1 MSLLALQRD
10 MRDWLLREDMAAA
23 DRIGAAAGPG
33 LAVYQNNYRTQLV
46 TCLEISFP
54 RTRAW
59 IGEDMFLQAAVHHI
73 DSVPPSSWTLDAYA
87 RDYPAT
93 LARLHA
99 GDPEIAELASIELA
113 LDELFV
119 AADSLAVELDGL
131 GNVDWDRAVLTFASS
146 IDLMHLQTNGFVIW
160 SALVDQKEPP
170 APQYLDMPDIVILWR
185 QGEQC
190 RIKTIEDAELQALLK
205 LRCGMTFGALCRDI
219 SLSIGEEAGMT
230 LVGRWLG
237 LWLSDHMVVAIND
250 RGQAGSI
257 TMGT

>member
-10 MRDWLLREDMAAA
+10 MRDWLVREDGNAA

-46 TCLEISFP
+46 ACLESSFP

-59 IGEDMFLQAAVHHI
+59 IGEDMFLHAAVHHI

-93 LARLHA
+93 LARLHPV
-99 GDPEIAELASIELA
+99 DPEIAEIAGIELA
-113 LDELFV
+113 LEEVFV
-119 AADSLAVELDGL
+119 AADSPAVGLDGL
-131 GNVDWDRAVLTFASS
+131 SGVDWDRAVLTFAPS
-146 IDLMHLQTNGFVIW
+146 IDLLHLNTNGLAIW

-170 APQYLDMPDIVILWR
+170 APQYLNTPDMALLWR

-190 RIKTIEDAELQALLK
+190 RIRTVNDAELQALFS
-205 LRCGMTFGALCRDI
+205 LRCGMTFGALCRDVAL
-219 SLSIGEEAGMT
+219 SLGEEAGMT

-237 LWLSDHMVVAIND
+237 SWLSDHMVVAIDD
-250 RGQAGSI
+250 REQAALHP
-257 TMGT
+257 

>member
-10 MRDWLLREDMAAA
+10 MRDWLIREDRVAA

-46 TCLEISFP
+46 GCLESSFP

-59 IGEDMFLQAAVHHI
+59 IGEDMFLHAAVHHI
-73 DSVPPSSWTLDAYA
+73 DSVPPINWTLDAYG
-87 RDYPAT
+87 RDFPTT

-99 GDPEIAELASIELA
+99 ADPEIAEIAGIELA
-113 LDELFV
+113 LEELFV
-119 AADSLAVELDGL
+119 AADSPAVGLNGL
-131 GNVDWDRAVLTFASS
+131 GDVDWDRAVLTFAPS
-146 IDLMHLQTNGFVIW
+146 IDLLHLNSNGFAIW

-170 APQYLDMPDIVILWR
+170 APQYLETPDVALLWR

-190 RIKTIEDAELQALLK
+190 RIRTVDDAELQALLK
-205 LRCGMTFGALCRDI
+205 LRCGMTFGALCRDVAQ
-219 SLSIGEEAGMT
+219 LLGEEASMT

-237 LWLSDHMVVAIND
+237 LWLSDHMVVAIDD
-250 RGQAGSI
+250 REQAASPCL
-257 TMGT
+257 

>member
-46 TCLEISFP
+46 TCLELSFP

-59 IGEDMFLQAAVHHI
+59 IGEDMFLHAAVHHI
-73 DSVPPSSWTLDAYA
+73 DSVPPSSWTLDAYG
-87 RDYPAT
+87 RDFPTT

-99 GDPEIAELASIELA
+99 DDPEIAEIAGIELA
-113 LDELFV
+113 LEELFV
-119 AADSLAVELDGL
+119 AADSPAVRLGGL
-131 GNVDWDRAVLTFASS
+131 GNVDWDRAVLTFAPS
-146 IDLMHLQTNGFVIW
+146 IDLLHLQTNGYVIW

-170 APQYLDMPDIVILWR
+170 APQYLDMSDIVILWR

-190 RIKTIEDAELQALLK
+190 RIRTIDDAELQALLK
-205 LRCGMTFGALCRDI
+205 LRRGTTFGALCRDI
-219 SLSIGEEAGMT
+219 ALSLGEEAGMS

-237 LWLSDHMVVAIND
+237 LWLSDHMVVAIDD
-250 RGQAGSI
+250 RGQAASPCL
-257 TMGT
+257 

>member
-10 MRDWLLREDMAAA
+10 IRDWLAKEDMAAA
-23 DRIGAAAGPG
+23 DRIGPAAAPG
-33 LAVYQNNYRTQLV
+33 LAVHQNNYRAQLV
-46 TCLEISFP
+46 ACLDSSFP

-93 LARLHA
+93 LAQLHPD
-99 GDPEIAELASIELA
+99 DPEIAEIAGIELA
-113 LDELFV
+113 LEELFV
-119 AADSLAVELDGL
+119 AADSPAVGLDAL
-131 GNVDWDRAVLTFASS
+131 GDLDWDRAVLTFAPS
-146 IDLMHLQTNGFVIW
+146 IDLLHLSTNGFAIW

-170 APQYLDMPDIVILWR
+170 APQYLDTPNVALLWR

-190 RIKTIEDAELQALLK
+190 RIRIVDDAELQALLN
-205 LRCGMTFGALCRDI
+205 LRYGTTFGALCRNVA
-219 SLSIGEEAGMT
+219 LLLGEEAGMT

-237 LWLSDHMVVAIND
+237 LWLSDQMVVAIND
-250 RGQAGSI
+250 REQATSPCL
-257 TMGT
+257 